1 LVSCESKTLKDARQV
16 KVGMSTQD
24 LVYVMGDPWTVDVND
39 DNEEWYFTY
48 DSGKHRSHM
57 IVYVKNNKIESFSS
71 Y

>member
-1 LVSCESKTLKDARQV
+1 MSCESKTLKDARQV

-24 LVYVMGDPWTVDVND
+24 LVYVMGDPWTVDIND

-48 DSGKHRSHM
+48 DSGGYRSHM
-57 IVYVKNNKIESFSS
+57 VVYVKNNKIESFNS